1 VEFLTG
7 DTKEALEAKA
17 DALLAHLKPAA
28 ATDFDN
34 GVRTSTD
41 TPTDMNALIRGA
53 AGRT

>member
-1 VEFLTG
+1 V
-7 DTKEALEAKA
+7 
-17 DALLAHLKPAA
+17 
-28 ATDFDN
+28 TDFDN